1 MLPHSPPGLPFHPT
15 TRPTTRSHHPDPHST
30 LSPGPHPKL
39 RQRGAPQRQSPRIE
53 RRANTLSCWTTRR
66 HGLHSLLMH
75 TMGAMYLQMPL
86 CHLLFSITP
95 QTFSITPQTF
105 SKPHPTLPP
114 HVHALSI
121 ALVFCLSISPCFGSC
136 PDTWFWPCY
145 PRSTCLCL
153 CWASFQPVK
162 PGRKF

>member
-105 SKPHPTLPP
+105 SKTHLCSNPP
-114 HVHALSI
+114 
-121 ALVFCLSISPCFGSC
+121 PSC
-136 PDTWFWPCY
+136 PCPEHCPRFLLVDKSLFWFL
-145 PRSTCLCL
+145 S
-153 CWASFQPVK
+153 
-162 PGRKF
+162 